1 MPLTPSPKPPLFIKA
16 VKDMSSI
23 NTFEK
28 LLKLWSKLLTFR
40 LYNTIVSGT
49 TNYVSIWSIKAVSP
63 LTAHIW
69 VVFSIL
75 DRCLWFSNPQLL
87 HDSAATSLSNPNA
100 YASFVHPI
108 LHDASRVADR
118 GLGTVIKNWF
128 WPVKSECSWTTRVK
142 NSSKSSN
149 YFENGSANSG
159 INTRV

>member
-1 MPLTPSPKPPLFIKA
+1 MPFQMPLTPSPKPPLFIKA

-49 TNYVSIWSIKAVSP
+49 TNYMSLYEIICLYMKLYVSIWSIKAVSP

-75 DRCLWFSNPQLL
+75 ARRPWSSNSRLSWYFL
-87 HDSAATSLSNPNA
+87 SLSDFLSNISMMDWGIKVVNQSNVPCISA
-100 YASFVHPI
+100 TEVRTHGWIRFVNI
-108 LHDASRVADR
+108 R
-118 GLGTVIKNWF
+118 
-128 WPVKSECSWTTRVK
+128 
-142 NSSKSSN
+142 
-149 YFENGSANSG
+149 
-159 INTRV
+159 